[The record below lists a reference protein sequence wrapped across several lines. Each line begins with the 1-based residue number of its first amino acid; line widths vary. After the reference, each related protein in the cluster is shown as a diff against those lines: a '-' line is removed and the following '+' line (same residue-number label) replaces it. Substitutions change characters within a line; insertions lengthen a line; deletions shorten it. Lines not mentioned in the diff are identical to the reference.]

1 MPVFR
6 VVKDENYTTMSNF
19 HLRDKTL
26 SLKAKGLQSMLL
38 SLPDEWKY
46 SVQGLASICREG
58 SGCVNSV
65 LRELEQHRYL
75 VRRRCRKPDGT
86 LGGAEYWI
94 YEKPQPYTENPDTD
108 KPDVENPDVENPDVV
123 NPEVE
128 KPDVE
133 NPDADKPDLENPPQ
147 LITNRSKTK
156 ESSTEGE
163 RKAPSPRYGQYQN
176 VVLSAVE
183 LQKLQEEFPLDW
195 QRRIDRLSEYMASTG
210 KTYRNHLATIRSWA
224 RRDAADPKRQGYR
237 HENYQYEE
245 GDSL

>member
-46 SVQGLASICREG
+46 SVQGLVTICREG
-58 SGCVNSV
+58 KECVNSV
-65 LRELEQHRYL
+65 LQELEQHRYL
-75 VRRRCRKPDGT
+75 VRRQGRKPDGKM
-86 LGGAEYWI
+86 GGVEYWI
-94 YEKPQPYTENPDTD
+94 YEKPQPCTENPDA
-108 KPDVENPDVENPDVV
+108 ENPDGVNPD
-123 NPEVE
+123 VE

-133 NPDADKPDLENPPQ
+133 NPDEDKPDLENPPQ

-183 LQKLQEEFPLDW
+183 LQKLQEEFPQDW